1 MPKKFGNQN
10 LNSEVSKMASQ
21 KKIEY
26 SCKEDRSVAIK
37 NKAVNVNSSVAKPSQ
52 VFESN
57 IPELIK
63 KFGSSFLLRT

>member
-26 SCKEDRSVAIK
+26 SVIDVFKIYFDFLIRMVEGDTETVLFLQFNIYLKFSF
-37 NKAVNVNSSVAKPSQ
+37 NSK
-52 VFESN
+52 
-57 IPELIK
+57 
-63 KFGSSFLLRT
+63 SS